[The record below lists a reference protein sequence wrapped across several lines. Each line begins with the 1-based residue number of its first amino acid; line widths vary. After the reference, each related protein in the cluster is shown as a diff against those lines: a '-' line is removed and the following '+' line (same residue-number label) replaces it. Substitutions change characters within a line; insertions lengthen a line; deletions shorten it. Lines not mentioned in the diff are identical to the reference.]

1 MQAFKSVLLPLLLP
15 LVVNTGLYMAIFKLR
30 KHRVSLLTCIVLAA
44 APSIPASV
52 LPLPTLLSLI
62 AGIALAWYILDHNTD
77 VEMIPEGLS
86 IIIGVEFTFALL
98 DKFVVSPLIH

>member
-1 MQAFKSVLLPLLLP
+1 MHAFNLILVPLLVP
-15 LVVNTGLYMAIFKLR
+15 LVVNTCLYLVVFKWR

-44 APSIPASV
+44 APAIPASV
-52 LPLPTLLSLI
+52 LPLPAPLSWL

-86 IIIGVEFTFALL
+86 IIIGVEFAFALL
-98 DKFVVSPLIH
+98 DRFVVSPLTR